1 MPIYGK
7 TDACNPDACNPNDNL
22 ISKDSKMYDI
32 QNIQVVHFISQSL
45 RAHKLMKPD
54 VDYIIKDNKIMSIQ
68 KSTGRIAVGR
78 RFSNNLHQALE
89 AKEKVTIQQENEE
102 IASISLQNYFLHY
115 RHLSGTTGTAITEK
129 EEI

>member
-32 QNIQVVHFISQSL
+32 QNIQVVHFISQNL

-78 RFSNNLHQALE
+78 KF
-89 AKEKVTIQQENEE
+89 
-102 IASISLQNYFLHY
+102 F
-115 RHLSGTTGTAITEK
+115 
-129 EEI
+129 